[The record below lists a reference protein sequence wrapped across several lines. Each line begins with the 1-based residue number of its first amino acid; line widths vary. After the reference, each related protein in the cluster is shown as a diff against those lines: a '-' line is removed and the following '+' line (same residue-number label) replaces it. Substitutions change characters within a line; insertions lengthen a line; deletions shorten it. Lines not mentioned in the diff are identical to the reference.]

1 MRANVL
7 MVQANTARIA
17 AGQGIPEPANQELR
31 PSIHAAGLRDICFGP
46 DSLPTIKSS
55 RSPSAVNRSYSG
67 SLRHSFPYAPSTCI
81 TSSGGYAPRA
91 VPQMTSKS
99 GDIGRTSS
107 PPRDDGD
114 DVSDV
119 ESFSR
124 TRPDDDYDGG
134 TDTPEL
140 QELNSIQSPPA
151 IAIGNG
157 GADIPEAST
166 PPEHLSIQVSC
177 TDIWHTSD

>member
-1 MRANVL
+1 
-7 MVQANTARIA
+7 
-17 AGQGIPEPANQELR
+17 
-31 PSIHAAGLRDICFGP
+31 
-46 DSLPTIKSS
+46 
-55 RSPSAVNRSYSG
+55 
-67 SLRHSFPYAPSTCI
+67 
-81 TSSGGYAPRA
+81 
-91 VPQMTSKS
+91 MTSKT
-99 GDIGRTSS
+99 GDTGRTSS

-124 TRPDDDYDGG
+124 TRPDNDYDGG

-140 QELNSIQSPPA
+140 QELDSVQSPPA
-151 IAIGNG
+151 TAIGNG

-177 TDIWHTSD
+177 AAARHGAD